1 MDWKPKVNTM
11 SDSLWQTLL
20 KSALETEEYEI
31 SCEECFDVLDLYTD
45 LILEGTDPDEIMPL
59 VAQHLKQCNCCINE
73 LEAMM
78 VMIQD
83 AIKNT
88 RASNPPDD

>member
-1 MDWKPKVNTM
+1 M
-11 SDSLWQTLL
+11 SNSLWLTLL
-20 KSALETEEYEI
+20 KSALATEDYEI

-45 LILEGTDPDEIMPL
+45 LILEGTDPDEILPL
-59 VAQHLKQCNCCINE
+59 VTQHLKQCNCCTNE

-88 RASNPPDD
+88 KTPGPFDD